1 MTIGEKKNRS
11 LLFSCLPEF
20 LLGGSF
26 TTPFS
31 IIHEEGKLK
40 KKKKKKNRLFFISL
54 KETPHG
60 G

>member
-40 KKKKKKNRLFFISL
+40 KKRRKNRLFFISL
-54 KETPHG
+54 IETPHG

>member
-40 KKKKKKNRLFFISL
+40 KKKEEEKSTFLYFA
-54 KETPHG
+54 
-60 G
+60 

>member
-1 MTIGEKKNRS
+1 MTIGEKNRS
-11 LLFSCLPEF
+11 ILFSCLPEF

-40 KKKKKKNRLFFISL
+40 KKRRKNRLFFISL